1 MKNGRVDDMKRKYFL
16 ISAMLFAAFVIFTV
30 LVKTVDVKPI
40 GPENSEVGFATIN
53 GAVANVL
60 GYNDFFYNL
69 SEVLGYLAIGTML
82 FFGLFGV
89 MQLFIKKGI
98 SKVDKDLFVLL
109 GLYVLCLAIY
119 LVFEKVVINY
129 RPVILDEGLEAS
141 YPSSHTMLAVAF
153 ICAAISQFS
162 ARLKNPGTRK
172 IVLIACAVDGIG
184 VIICRVLAG
193 VHWITDIIGAILI
206 AGACFFLYYGIFK
219 IVLEKKNKKS
229 A

>member
-1 MKNGRVDDMKRKYFL
+1 MNK
-16 ISAMLFAAFVIFTV
+16 
-30 LVKTVDVKPI
+30 KT
-40 GPENSEVGFATIN
+40 
-53 GAVANVL
+53 
-60 GYNDFFYNL
+60 
-69 SEVLGYLAIGTML
+69 M
-82 FFGLFGV
+82 FG
-89 MQLFIKKGI
+89 II
-98 SKVDKDLFVLL
+98 LL
-109 GLYVLCLAIY
+109 GIALCIATCI
-119 LVFEKVVINY
+119 VGFEKVVINY